1 MPSFGMHMKLTPGA
15 VLVASLLFGGC
26 GDDGEGGAPDQGA
39 EQSDEQNDGQ
49 GGSSAACELLGD
61 DEVSDLFG
69 HPASAVPAED
79 EAVGESSTCLW
90 QATVDQGAAVYQL
103 QLSVFSG
110 STDLFDP
117 DAWGGTPEAVEGLGD
132 QAFVVRSG
140 GLGTTAGY
148 LEGDRSVFLSYALPV
163 GDDDVDTA
171 TQADDVVELLRTV
184 DERLD

>member
-1 MPSFGMHMKLTPGA
+1 MHMTWTPGA
-15 VLVASLLFGGC
+15 VLLASLLLGGC
-26 GDDGEGGAPDQGA
+26 GDDGEPGAPDQGA
-39 EQSDEQNDGQ
+39 EQNDDQNDGLR
-49 GGSSAACELLGD
+49 GGGAACELLSD

-69 HPASAVPAED
+69 QPASAVPTED

-90 QATVDQGAAVYQL
+90 QATADQGAVVYQL

-132 QAFVVRSG
+132 EAFVVRSG
-140 GLGTTAGY
+140 GLLGTTAGY

-163 GDDDVDTA
+163 GDDEVDTA
-171 TQADDVVELLRTV
+171 TQADGVVELLRTV
-184 DERLD
+184 DDRLD

>member
-1 MPSFGMHMKLTPGA
+1 MHMKWTPGA
-15 VLVASLLFGGC
+15 VLLASLLLGGC
-26 GDDGEGGAPDQGA
+26 GDDGEPGAPDQGA
-39 EQSDEQNDGQ
+39 EPSNEQRQGQS
-49 GGSSAACELLGD
+49 GGGAACELLND

-90 QATVDQGAAVYQL
+90 QATVGQGAAVYQL

-110 STDLFDP
+110 STELFDP

-140 GLGTTAGY
+140 GLLGTTAGY
-148 LEGDRSVFLSYALPV
+148 LEGDRSVFLSYARPV
-163 GDDDVDTA
+163 GDDAVDTA

-184 DERLD
+184 DDRLD

>member
-1 MPSFGMHMKLTPGA
+1 MHMKWTPGA
-15 VLVASLLFGGC
+15 VLLASLLLGGC
-26 GDDGEGGAPDQGA
+26 GDDGEPGTPDQGA
-39 EQSDEQNDGQ
+39 EPSNEQRQGQ
-49 GGSSAACELLGD
+49 GGGGAACELLND

-90 QATVDQGAAVYQL
+90 QATADQGAAVYQL

-110 STDLFDP
+110 STELFDP

-140 GLGTTAGY
+140 GLLGTTAGY
-148 LEGDRSVFLSYALPV
+148 LEGDRSVFLSYARPV
-163 GDDDVDTA
+163 GDDAVDTA

-184 DERLD
+184 DDRLD

>member
-1 MPSFGMHMKLTPGA
+1 MHMKWTPGA
-15 VLVASLLFGGC
+15 VLLASLLLGGC
-26 GDDGEGGAPDQGA
+26 GDDGEPGAPDQGA
-39 EQSDEQNDGQ
+39 EPSNEQRQGQ
-49 GGSSAACELLGD
+49 GGGAACELLND

-90 QATVDQGAAVYQL
+90 QATADQGAAVYQL

-110 STDLFDP
+110 STELFDP

-140 GLGTTAGY
+140 GLLGTTAGY
-148 LEGDRSVFLSYALPV
+148 LEGDRSVFLSYARPV
-163 GDDDVDTA
+163 GDDAVDTA
-171 TQADDVVELLRTV
+171 TQADHVVELLRTV
-184 DERLD
+184 DDRLD